1 MLPFTTSWLAASAN
15 IRPRQTGYRPFV
27 VHVRVQSP
35 HPSLASPASTNPS
48 SLNWTLL
55 TSLPLCAHP
64 KPQSKPTHPQALH
77 PHTHHPLPL
86 TANTYDQQQWL
97 TFTQHFDFP
106 TSGLRG
112 RGKCLSVCFG
122 RGFVHEVLGA
132 GLTSFVNR
140 MFDNDGDEGLHFD
153 PKLLFCQH

>member
-1 MLPFTTSWLAASAN
+1 MTSSSGSPSHNTL
-15 IRPRQTGYRPFV
+15 IFPRQAYEG
-27 VHVRVQSP
+27 
-35 HPSLASPASTNPS
+35 
-48 SLNWTLL
+48 
-55 TSLPLCAHP
+55 
-64 KPQSKPTHPQALH
+64 
-77 PHTHHPLPL
+77 
-86 TANTYDQQQWL
+86 
-97 TFTQHFDFP
+97 
-106 TSGLRG
+106 GGGGG